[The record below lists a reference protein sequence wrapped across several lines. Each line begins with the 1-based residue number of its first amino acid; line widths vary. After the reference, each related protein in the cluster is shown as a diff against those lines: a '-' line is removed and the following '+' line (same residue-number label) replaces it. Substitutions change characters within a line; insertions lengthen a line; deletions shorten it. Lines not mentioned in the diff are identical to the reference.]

1 MRFKEFTTAD
11 GKSCLVNIEKIA
23 LAVPGAEEGELI
35 LMDAEKRIIATVPQD
50 AFREAVKDDRGTSE
64 LPSKIER
71 LIQAMDRMTVH
82 FPTSIRMHI

>member
-11 GKSCLVNIEKIA
+11 GTRCLVNIEKIA

-50 AFREAVKDDRGTSE
+50 AFREAVKDDRGASE

>member
-50 AFREAVKDDRGTSE
+50 EFMDAVREERGADQ
-64 LPSKIER
+64 LPAKIER

-82 FPTSIRMHI
+82 FPTSIRVRM